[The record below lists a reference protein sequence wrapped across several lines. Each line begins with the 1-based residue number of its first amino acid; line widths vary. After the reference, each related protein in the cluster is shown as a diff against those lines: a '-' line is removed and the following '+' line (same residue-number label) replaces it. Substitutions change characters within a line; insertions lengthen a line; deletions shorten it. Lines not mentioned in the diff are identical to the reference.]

1 WQDKDNQDRY
11 TKEKVSNEM
20 QILDSKGSNAQNQVT
35 NDYDEFM
42 GKESVQESQPVQA
55 EVEKPEF
62 DDDIPF

>member
-1 WQDKDNQDRY
+1 
-11 TKEKVSNEM
+11 M
-20 QILDSKGSNAQNQVT
+20 QMLDSKGSNTQNQVT